1 MAETVKCYVVTTAE
15 KNALNLKPLAYL
27 DAGPILIK
35 SGVHAG
41 KWAVSAN
48 IAQADGAFS
57 DLVTSLSPKGI
68 VDINVSD
75 LTN

>member
-1 MAETVKCYVVTTAE
+1 MAETVKCYIITTIE
-15 KNALNLKPLAYL
+15 KGELGLKPLAYL

-35 SGVHAG
+35 SGTHAG

-48 IAQADGAFS
+48 IAQADPAFAT
-57 DLVTSLSPKGI
+57 LVSELTPKGI
-68 VDINVSD
+68 VDLDVTD